1 MFKKEPFQTYSSP
14 TPDFSLFPY
23 VTAKQ
28 EKAILDWR
36 ESVLFT
42 SCVPAASRQGEQAP
56 KG

>member
-28 EKAILDWR
+28 EKAILD
-36 ESVLFT
+36 
-42 SCVPAASRQGEQAP
+42 
-56 KG
+56 